1 MAEESGTTRQKALRI
16 NLDSRMHGTFAEIGA
31 GQEVVR
37 WFFHVGKAS
46 STIAKT
52 ISAYDMAISDG
63 IYGPTEHYVSRQ
75 RLGAMLDHE
84 FKRLVERLD
93 QSRGEKTA
101 FFVFADTSA
110 TQTHSRRPV
119 GHSWLGVRFQ
129 TEPRSEPSEII
140 LHVELLDPVTVQQ
153 QEALG
158 LVGVNLIYGAL
169 YLANDPAH
177 LIGSLMD
184 DLSRRRIEIDMIK
197 FSGPAFSNVDSRLMS
212 LQLVEQG
219 LTDAAMF
226 TAGGDVV
233 QPAEVL
239 YNKPVL
245 IERGSFRPVTNVTLE
260 MLDRSAQQ
268 LQQDVLAGHD
278 GHDGQDVHDGHD
290 LVAIMEMTLNNL
302 MCDQAIDHL
311 DFLARV
317 DILGRLGK
325 MVMISN
331 YTRFDKVTSYLRHYT
346 QNWIGMPMGIPT
358 LREVF
363 DEKYYAELEGG
374 ILEGLGRLFQGHV
387 RLFIYPTRE
396 TEADTLTTADS
407 LEVKPQLKH
416 LYRHLVEN
424 GYICPIREFDSAGLH
439 VTPGTLLAGIRSGDP
454 GWEKLV
460 PPQAAALIKEKG
472 LFGYVAHA

>member
-1 MAEESGTTRQKALRI
+1 MAEESGSTRPKALKI
-16 NLDSRMHGTFAEIGA
+16 NLDAHKFGTFAEIGA

-37 WFFHVGKAS
+37 WFFHAGKAA

-75 RLGAMLDHE
+75 RLEAMLDHE
-84 FKRLVERLD
+84 FKRLVERLN
-93 QSRGEKTA
+93 QKRGEHTA

-110 TQTHSRRPV
+110 TQTHSHRPA

-129 TEPRSEPSEII
+129 TEPRGETSEII
-140 LHVELLDPVTVQQ
+140 LHVEMLDPVTIEQ

-158 LVGVNLIYGAL
+158 LAGVNLIYGAF
-169 YLANDPAH
+169 YFADDPAH

-197 FSGPAFSNVDSRLMS
+197 FSGPAFANVDNRLMS

-226 TAGGDVV
+226 TADGAVV

-260 MLDRSAQQ
+260 MLDRAAHQ
-268 LQQDVLAGHD
+268 LQQDVPQA
-278 GHDGQDVHDGHD
+278 QD

-302 MCDQAIDHL
+302 MFDQAIDHR

-317 DILGRLGK
+317 DILGALGK

-346 QNWIGMPMGIPT
+346 QNCIGMPMGIPT

-363 DEKYYAELEGG
+363 DEKYYADLEGG

-396 TEADTLTTADS
+396 TDADELTTSDS
-407 LEVKPQLKH
+407 LTVKPELSH

-424 GYICPIREFDSAGLH
+424 GYIAAIRDVDAGELH
-439 VTPGTLLAGIRSGDP
+439 VMPGGVLAAIRSGDP
-454 GWEKLV
+454 SWEKLV
-460 PPQAAALIKEKG
+460 PPQAAAVIKEKG
-472 LFGYVAHA
+472 LFGYVVAHA